1 MYALLDCNNFFVS
14 CERVFNPALNN
25 KPVIVLSGNDGCVIA
40 RSNEAK
46 QLGIKMGVP
55 AFQIRELIQR
65 NGVITY
71 SANHE
76 LYRDMSHRVMSTLS
90 ELIDDDIQIYSVD
103 EAFFTLD
110 TNAVINPTE
119 YLKSLTA
126 KITKFVGIPVSIGAA
141 QTKTLAKIA
150 SHIAKR
156 EYNKRG
162 NSYIL
167 EHPLDI
173 EKRLKAIPTNEVWGI
188 GRKLSESL
196 SRYNI
201 CSAYEFTQLPRQQV
215 RNLFSVTA
223 ERTWAELHGQDCA
236 NIHSVTQ
243 NRKSISVSRTFGSII
258 YDYQT
263 LSEAV
268 ATFASQATAKLRSQH
283 SVTSSVTVY
292 IRGNIHNQSQDFYSN
307 SAFANIPTHT
317 ASTLE
322 VVRYATSLLSSI
334 YRKGYAY
341 KKAGIILT
349 EIVDESSI
357 QLSLFNPVDEGKHRR
372 LMKAIDH
379 INSTTSTAKIK
390 LLSEGLNKHWYPK
403 ELHKSQAF
411 TTKLNEIITINCNEK
426 GSKKEKKSLPL

>member
-65 NGVITY
+65 HGVIIY
-71 SANHE
+71 SGNHE

-110 TNAVINPTE
+110 TTAILNPTE
-119 YLKSLTA
+119 YLKELTA
-126 KITKFVGIPVSIGAA
+126 KITKYVGIPVSIGAGE
-141 QTKTLAKIA
+141 TKTLAKIA

-156 EYNKRG
+156 EYNNRG

-167 EHPLDI
+167 ENPTDI
-173 EKRLKAIPTNEVWGI
+173 ETRLKSLPTNEVWGL
-188 GRKLSESL
+188 GRKTSDSL
-196 SRYNI
+196 ARYNI
-201 CSAYEFTQLPRQQV
+201 YSAYEFTQLPRKQV
-215 RNLFSVTA
+215 RSLWNVTA
-223 ERTWAELHGQDCA
+223 ERTWLELHGEDCSDTHGVKD
-236 NIHSVTQ
+236 I
-243 NRKSISVSRTFGSII
+243 RKSISVSRTFGSII
-258 YDYQT
+258 YDIET

-268 ATFASQATAKLRSQH
+268 VTFASQAAVKLRGQH
-283 SVTSSVTVY
+283 SVTSSITVY
-292 IRGNIHNQSQDFYSN
+292 IRGNIHNQSLDFYSN
-307 SAFANIPTHT
+307 STFATIPTPT

-322 VVRYATSLLSSI
+322 IVRYATSLLKSI

-357 QLSLFNPVDEGKHRR
+357 QLSLFNPIDEGKHKR
-372 LMKAIDH
+372 LMQAIDR
-379 INSTTSTAKIK
+379 INSSASSSKIK
-390 LLSEGLNKHWYPK
+390 LLSEGLNKHWQPK

-411 TTKLNEIITINCNEK
+411 STKLNEIITINCTEK
-426 GSKKEKKSLPL
+426 GEKTKNKSLPL